1 MAIRTELIVMISTPR
16 IRLPGYTLVRRGLCH
31 LQVWG
36 GLMPETTIWH
46 SAHPPPVIDE
56 NPYGSSVFLAEAKI
70 RIRGENLAFSVMSS
84 CVGCYPQPDVIRCPI
99 DRIGF
104 TTLYDTGETSLKP
117 SRGATPSRLATNRFN
132 RPNPSFI

>member
-1 MAIRTELIVMISTPR
+1 MPTPR
-16 IRLPGYTLVRRGLCH
+16 RGPTTLKDSKGTQSQRLGVAKHPEAQIEGRSSGDAVASSRNAQRLHQRRRKGKEEVDASL
-31 LQVWG
+31 
-36 GLMPETTIWH
+36 TR

-104 TTLYDTGETSLKP
+104 TTV
-117 SRGATPSRLATNRFN
+117 RLSVHIA
-132 RPNPSFI
+132 P